1 MKAYRLNLIQTSWY
15 RYNRDFTRIYNKV
28 NKSVKNISHNAFYF

>member
-15 RYNRDFTRIYNKV
+15 RYNRDFTRVYKV